1 MVRHN
6 GIEIDPGERS
16 IRHRGQKWTT
26 LQKNSQVY
34 RSIEALIIGGG
45 LSTAQLF
52 WIVFGHDPDGGPMEG
67 PHVFFIRFNQWKP
80 IFKQLDLELRKTKI
94 VGVMYYELVPVHRF

>member
-16 IRHRGQKWTT
+16 IRHRGRKWTT
-26 LQKNSQVY
+26 HTKNSQVY
-34 RSIEALIIGGG
+34 RGLEALIIGGG

-52 WIVFGHDPDGGPMEG
+52 WIVFGHDSDGGPIEG
-67 PHVFFIRFNQWKP
+67 PHIFHIRFQQWRT
-80 IFKQLDLELRKTKI
+80 IFERLDLELQKTKI
-94 VGVMYYELVPVHRF
+94 SGVSFYQLVPKYRV